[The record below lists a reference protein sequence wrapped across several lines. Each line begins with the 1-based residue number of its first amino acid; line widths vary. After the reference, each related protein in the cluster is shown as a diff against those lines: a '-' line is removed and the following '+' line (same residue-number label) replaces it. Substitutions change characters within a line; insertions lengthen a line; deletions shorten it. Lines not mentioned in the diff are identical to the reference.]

1 MRLGRARDAAGSRV
15 PAPRFTQSRTIL
27 VHDLSAG
34 GPVRRSRPPAAVP
47 ARRVKTSRNCSPPVA
62 ASRGAALHAVHRH
75 HEQRCHRELR
85 GPHRP
90 RRIDLLAASRSLAGG
105 LAGVAQSSPHAKD
118 GWELAFSTAPAF
130 QRQGVATMLGRWLL
144 AHLASRGGREAYIYC
159 APKNIAMRGL
169 ARKLAFDL
177 HIEGGE
183 VVANRRLAAPTSPPR
198 PQLALPLLTWYRIA
212 THRPRDGPAAG
223 RAA

>member
-1 MRLGRARDAAGSRV
+1 MRRTLLLGETGLTRGVAALALPARRCRRSHV
-15 PAPRFTQSRTIL
+15 PAHGCTQSRTIL
-27 VHDLSAG
+27 VHDLTPD
-34 GPVRRSRPPAAVP
+34 GPVREAGPLPPFLLDESDKPELV
-47 ARRVKTSRNCSPPVA
+47 
-62 ASRGAALHAVHRH
+62 RH
-75 HEQRCHRELR
+75 LLLLPEEQRYTRFIGTMTDDAIE
-85 GPHRP
+85 GFVA
-90 RRIDLLAASRSLAGG
+90 RIDLAADLLAGSRGPDGG

-144 AHLASRGGREAYIYC
+144 EHLASRGGREAYIYC

-183 VVANRRLAAPTSPPR
+183 VVANRRLAAPTSPP
-198 PQLALPLLTWYRIA
+198 
-212 THRPRDGPAAG
+212 
-223 RAA
+223 